1 MKAALV
7 QAGSGGPESSCLDQH
22 PTWLTLKCLQGIPGP
37 WERNLKPL
45 SGSKGLRNVG
55 MWSIFVGSARG
66 NPARLCLVTP
76 ANWRQ
81 GVRTKA
87 ALPTAHTFNTVT
99 TVCPLPCYHTHSL
112 VRVSNGFIYRKLGKV
127 WFYTLPWGFQ
137 RAPMMVTVQKSQNDP
152 KSYLVFHYNQDAS
165 SFQLSLVTVN
175 LELQNTLSIPLKKVI

>member
-76 ANWRQ
+76 GNWRQ

-112 VRVSNGFIYRKLGKV
+112 VRVSNGCIYRKLGKGLV
-127 WFYTLPWGFQ
+127 LHPPLRFSKSSNNGNCLEESKWSKILPGIW
-137 RAPMMVTVQKSQNDP
+137 
-152 KSYLVFHYNQDAS
+152 L
-165 SFQLSLVTVN
+165 
-175 LELQNTLSIPLKKVI
+175 